1 MNMLIIYYI
10 SEYYILKTLYP
21 LKNMKNLTTQSNQ
34 AYQKIRQ
41 TIISGELK
49 PGDIINI
56 DELCMRFG
64 TSKTPTREAL
74 VVLTHE
80 QFLESLPR
88 IGYMITKPSIRD
100 VKEMFHV
107 RTILEVEAIGLAV
120 EYVGNDEIM
129 AMEINNRE
137 EHKISKNH
145 VSRIIQPDAFRLNQE
160 FHMMIARASGNAIL
174 ASLIQQQ
181 LEMVERAL
189 SLDPYIIDSSQHE
202 NILTALKNRE
212 KSLCQ
217 EAMKTHLQNTLS
229 RIMINY

>member
-1 MNMLIIYYI
+1 
-10 SEYYILKTLYP
+10 
-21 LKNMKNLTTQSNQ
+21 MKNLPTQSTQ

-41 TIISGELK
+41 TIISGDLK

-56 DELCMRFG
+56 DEICSRFG

-88 IGYMITKPSIRD
+88 IGYMVTKPSIRD

-107 RTILEVEAIGLAV
+107 RIILEVDAIGLAM
-120 EYVGNDEIM
+120 EYIKDEDIE
-129 AMEINNRE
+129 ALESNNKE
-137 EHKISKNH
+137 EQRISKDQTSH
-145 VSRIIQPDAFRLNQE
+145 IIQPEAFRLNQE
-160 FHMMIARASGNAIL
+160 FHMMIAKSSGNTIL

-189 SLDPYIIDSSQHE
+189 SLDPYITDSSQHE
-202 NILTALKNRE
+202 NILMALKQRD
-212 KSLCQ
+212 KALSQ
-217 EAMKTHLQNTLS
+217 EAMKNHLQNTLS
-229 RIMINY
+229 RIVINY

>member
-1 MNMLIIYYI
+1 
-10 SEYYILKTLYP
+10 
-21 LKNMKNLTTQSNQ
+21 MKNLPTQSKQ

-56 DELCMRFG
+56 DELCHRFG

-100 VKEMFHV
+100 IKEMFHV
-107 RTILEVEAIGLAV
+107 RTILEVDAIGLAV
-120 EYVGNDEIM
+120 DYITDKDIEALEQ
-129 AMEINNRE
+129 NNFE
-137 EHKISKNH
+137 EQHISPDQE
-145 VSRIIQPDAFRLNQE
+145 SRLIQPEALRLNQE
-160 FHMMIARASGNAIL
+160 FHMTIARASGNTIL
-174 ASLIQQQ
+174 STLIKQQ

-189 SLDPYIIDSSQHE
+189 SFDPFITDSSQHE
-202 NILTALKNRE
+202 NILSSLKQRE
-212 KSLCQ
+212 KASCQ
-217 EAMKTHLQNTLS
+217 EAMKNHLQTTLS
-229 RIMINY
+229 RIMTSY

>member
-1 MNMLIIYYI
+1 
-10 SEYYILKTLYP
+10 
-21 LKNMKNLTTQSNQ
+21 MKNLPSQSKQ

-56 DELCMRFG
+56 DELCQRFE

-88 IGYMITKPSIRD
+88 IGYMVTKPSIRD

-107 RTILEVEAIGLAV
+107 RIILEVDAIGLAV
-120 EYVGNDEIM
+120 DYIIDEDI
-129 AMEINNRE
+129 ECLERNNLE
-137 EHKISKNH
+137 EKQISASQ
-145 VSRIIQPDAFRLNQE
+145 VSRIIRPKAFLLNQE
-160 FHMMIARASGNAIL
+160 FHMTIARASGNSIL
-174 ASLIQQQ
+174 SSLIQQQ

-189 SLDPYIIDSSQHE
+189 SLDPYVIDSSQHE
-202 NILTALKNRE
+202 NILSSLKKRE
-212 KSLCQ
+212 KAACQ
-217 EAMKTHLQNTLS
+217 EAMKTHLQTTLS
-229 RIMINY
+229 RIVISY

>member
-1 MNMLIIYYI
+1 
-10 SEYYILKTLYP
+10 
-21 LKNMKNLTTQSNQ
+21 MKNLPTQSNL

-41 TIISGELK
+41 VIISGDLK

-56 DELCMRFG
+56 DELCSRFG

-120 EYVGNDEIM
+120 EHINDEEIK
-129 AMEINNRE
+129 ALEINNIE
-137 EHKISKNH
+137 E
-145 VSRIIQPDAFRLNQE
+145 
-160 FHMMIARASGNAIL
+160 
-174 ASLIQQQ
+174 
-181 LEMVERAL
+181 
-189 SLDPYIIDSSQHE
+189 
-202 NILTALKNRE
+202 LK
-212 KSLCQ
+212 
-217 EAMKTHLQNTLS
+217 
-229 RIMINY
+229 

>member
-1 MNMLIIYYI
+1 
-10 SEYYILKTLYP
+10 
-21 LKNMKNLTTQSNQ
+21 MKNLTTQSNQ

-107 RTILEVEAIGLAV
+107 RIILEVEAIGLAV
-120 EYVGNDEIM
+120 DYVGNDEIKALEM
-129 AMEINNRE
+129 NNIE
-137 EHKISKNH
+137 EHKISTNH

-160 FHMMIARASGNAIL
+160 FHMMIAHASGNAIL

-189 SLDPYIIDSSQHE
+189 SLDPFIIDSSQHE
-202 NILTALKNRE
+202 NILAALKNRE

>member
-1 MNMLIIYYI
+1 
-10 SEYYILKTLYP
+10 
-21 LKNMKNLTTQSNQ
+21 MKNLPTQSNQ

-107 RTILEVEAIGLAV
+107 RSILEVEGIGLAV
-120 EYVGNDEIM
+120 EHISNEEIK
-129 AMEINNRE
+129 ALERNNIK
-137 EHKISKNH
+137 EHTISRNH

-160 FHMMIARASGNAIL
+160 FHMTIAHASGNAVL

-202 NILTALKNRE
+202 NILKGLKNRE

>member
-1 MNMLIIYYI
+1 
-10 SEYYILKTLYP
+10 
-21 LKNMKNLTTQSNQ
+21 MKNLPTQSNL

-41 TIISGELK
+41 VIISGDLK

-56 DELCMRFG
+56 DELCSRFG

-88 IGYMITKPSIRD
+88 IGYMVTKPSIRD

-107 RTILEVEAIGLAV
+107 RIILEVDAIGLAV
-120 EYVGNDEIM
+120 DYITDQDIEALEKNNLEEQRISGNQ
-129 AMEINNRE
+129 
-137 EHKISKNH
+137 
-145 VSRIIQPDAFRLNQE
+145 VSRIIQPEAFRLNQE
-160 FHMMIARASGNAIL
+160 FHMTIARASGNTIL
-174 ASLIQQQ
+174 GSLIQQQ

-202 NILTALKNRE
+202 NILSSLRKRE
-212 KSLCQ
+212 LASCQ

-229 RIMINY
+229 RIVINY

>member
-1 MNMLIIYYI
+1 
-10 SEYYILKTLYP
+10 
-21 LKNMKNLTTQSNQ
+21 MKNLPTQSNQ

-100 VKEMFHV
+100 VKEMFHI
-107 RTILEVEAIGLAV
+107 RSILEVEGIGLAV
-120 EYVGNDEIM
+120 EHISNEEIK
-129 AMEINNRE
+129 ALERNNIE
-137 EHKISKNH
+137 EHTISRNH
-145 VSRIIQPDAFRLNQE
+145 VSRIIEPDAFRLNQE
-160 FHMMIARASGNAIL
+160 FHMTIAHASGNAIL

-202 NILTALKNRE
+202 NILEGLKKRE

>member
-1 MNMLIIYYI
+1 
-10 SEYYILKTLYP
+10 
-21 LKNMKNLTTQSNQ
+21 MKNLPTQSNQ

-41 TIISGELK
+41 TIISGDLK

-56 DELCMRFG
+56 DELCLRFG

-88 IGYMITKPSIRD
+88 IGYMVTKPSIRD

-107 RTILEVEAIGLAV
+107 RIILEVDAIGLAV
-120 EYVGNDEIM
+120 EYIVDEDIEVLERNNIEEQQISGNQT
-129 AMEINNRE
+129 
-137 EHKISKNH
+137 
-145 VSRIIQPDAFRLNQE
+145 SRIIHPEAFRLNQE
-160 FHMMIARASGNAIL
+160 FHMTIARASGNAIL

-189 SLDPYIIDSSQHE
+189 SLDPFITDSSQHE

-212 KSLCQ
+212 KSMCQ

>member
-1 MNMLIIYYI
+1 
-10 SEYYILKTLYP
+10 
-21 LKNMKNLTTQSNQ
+21 MKNLPTQSNQ

-56 DELCMRFG
+56 DELCVRFG

-107 RTILEVEAIGLAV
+107 RSILEVEGIGLAV
-120 EYVGNDEIM
+120 EHISNEEIK
-129 AMEINNRE
+129 ALERNNIE
-137 EHKISKNH
+137 EHTISRNH
-145 VSRIIQPDAFRLNQE
+145 VSRIIEPDAFRLNHE
-160 FHMMIARASGNAIL
+160 FHMTIAHASGNAIL

-202 NILTALKNRE
+202 NILEGLKKRE
-212 KSLCQ
+212 KSWCQ